1 MADLADLI
9 ALKVTTVHKLENE
22 IQKMEAEL
30 LRKKMMLKHHE
41 ESLEN
46 FKKAAEAEADAK
58 ALADADPEDLVVE
71 IQAKLAAEALAQA
84 NIAAEAEARVKA
96 EAEAEARVKAEAEAQ
111 TLAKI
116 AAEAEA
122 RVKAETEA
130 QVVYDLYKIQTE
142 QTEQETAA
150 AAVAAVGSWVTQT
163 ARKTNMSYTS
173 AAKSAPD
180 ATPVAASNT
189 KPKGAKSY
197 SQDPIV
203 MFNGPNPTK
212 DTGGFA
218 LNVSKA
224 LENRNIWNTPNN
236 GTWGIFPTSCDKNE
250 GSIYVLAVFDNG
262 EWKTDLSDVPNDYKV
277 VWKGVYKRTDD
288 ITDKAGINTDK
299 VRDCLP
305 KTMEEYEKLCFGI
318 HTLITVIVG
327 NNPKGSSRFKYDV
340 RLYPWYRYRN
350 KDSCYSRH
358 ASIGDY
364 FNQAGDKDLGNGARR
379 SAAGGASENKYAAL
393 KDAWNDE

>member
-327 NNPKGSSRFKYDV
+327 NNPKGSRRFKYDV

>member
-122 RVKAETEA
+122 CVKAETEA

-224 LENRNIWNTPNN
+224 LENRNI
-236 GTWGIFPTSCDKNE
+236 
-250 GSIYVLAVFDNG
+250 
-262 EWKTDLSDVPNDYKV
+262 
-277 VWKGVYKRTDD
+277 
-288 ITDKAGINTDK
+288 
-299 VRDCLP
+299 
-305 KTMEEYEKLCFGI
+305 
-318 HTLITVIVG
+318 
-327 NNPKGSSRFKYDV
+327 
-340 RLYPWYRYRN
+340 
-350 KDSCYSRH
+350 
-358 ASIGDY
+358 
-364 FNQAGDKDLGNGARR
+364 
-379 SAAGGASENKYAAL
+379 
-393 KDAWNDE
+393 